1 MRKFLESFFGI
12 YLKENSM
19 KGINHT
25 SSGPGSKT
33 STSWEKVEVAS
44 LEKSEECFKEAI
56 AEPLSQAEKIGEAGV
71 VVGIPFYDEADTI
84 GAVLKTVREGLE
96 EFYPEQKC
104 AIVAVGSPAGRKALK
119 VVNNLPQ
126 SSEISRIAF
135 LLNDE
140 RINGKGWAFR
150 AIMEIARSL
159 GADLAIVEADLSSRE
174 RDGETEGLTP
184 DWINLLLEPIKR
196 GEADLVVSRFNRH
209 YFESPISTHLLY
221 PLLTAIYGCPIHDLI
236 GGQWGISHR
245 LLRTYLKTPWST
257 DIGGYGID
265 SWLAT
270 IAITNEARVCEA
282 NLGIK
287 VHWPTVGKAELVL
300 RKLARVLLERIVA
313 DKEWWRETG
322 EIGKQPSLKPL
333 PSFGVRKAHQPDEV
347 RIVPQQLIARYKRGF
362 NEFHSLYQRIFPQE
376 VYRQLEELAGTE
388 SRRFAFPARL
398 WAQIVYHLLLDFAFR
413 REFAKDDLLNSFIPL
428 YEGCVGSFALGIRA
442 LKNRMKRSL
451 PQEAE
456 HLASLE
462 AQGQIEALVDE
473 FLRQKSDF
481 LAAWE
486 MREEAFKPPVPR
498 VTYREFIPGVPLV
511 VPSELTNLEGEVVAT
526 ANGVYDS
533 IFNRYQREFERF
545 VYEKLKV
552 PRDANSLEIAEGI
565 RNLMHQLEG
574 EIDKT
579 LLPGK
584 LSTVEGTQEVAESI
598 FRHFPHQDSFA
609 LIPEMASRFLWQYPP
624 YNLLTKLGCSNL
636 DTLLSQY
643 EPNDALALA
652 GWSEEQEYVEQI
664 WGLIKKIVRPE
675 HFGTQAVKLLVV
687 RHKEFP
693 SLAEMRES
701 GALSKIAGRVVIS
714 NMHKG
719 MGGEFPKLRYFTHI
733 AKSIIEIERFGK
745 IWRSFAEEKKDFGE
759 KVINSLEGH
768 WGREPLSAH
777 NIFENG
783 HQRVLVKR
791 LRKMARR
798 FNKEAGEDKARLVDL
813 LNNMIDSYHMAFVL
827 PDGTFIPCSAWTWAS
842 YSFNGG
848 KGLPPPLSQHVE
860 RDWASREFL
869 TEYFKAGG
877 GTEKA
882 IEEKIIELMEEGR
895 EWEDLAPILLGE
907 VKGAEGVVP
916 EQIVTPEQQLPAG
929 ALSRFAANPIVEPV
943 KEHPWESKSVFNP
956 GVINIEGRI
965 YLIYRALGEDNISR
979 LGLAVSEDG
988 FKFTQRLEEPIFE
1001 PKRKS
1006 EARGC
1011 EDPRLTLING
1021 RLYMVYTAYDGL
1033 VAQIALASIGV
1044 DDFLNHRWETWRRHG
1059 LVFPGFTDKDG
1070 TLFPERFDGRFAML
1084 HRVDPHIW
1092 LTFSP
1097 HLRCPWPR
1105 KEHKIVAGSATGMT
1119 WDGRKIGAGAQPIK
1133 TKYGWLLITHG
1144 NDHAHVYR
1152 LGVMLLDLG
1161 DPRVLLYRS
1170 PNPILEP
1177 TEKCEIGEPG
1187 THCVPNVVFTCG
1199 AVPREGNKEILDDE
1213 DEVLVYYGA
1222 ADSAVAV
1229 ATAKVADL
1237 IPEEFRIAN
1246 RL

>member
-1 MRKFLESFFGI
+1 MTDYLEDNVANRFEGDNSG
-12 YLKENSM
+12 LK
-19 KGINHT
+19 T
-25 SSGPGSKT
+25 
-33 STSWEKVEVAS
+33 KVGRDAS
-44 LEKSEECFKEAI
+44 ETVSIKEGEELFREALR
-56 AEPLSQAEKIGEAGV
+56 EPLGQAEKIGEAGI

-84 GAVLKTVREGLE
+84 GTVLKTVREGLE

-104 AIVAVGSPAGRKALK
+104 AIVAVGSPAGGKALK
-119 VVNNLPQ
+119 VVNDLPQ
-126 SSEISRIAF
+126 SSEISQIAF

-140 RINGKGWAFR
+140 RINGKGWALR
-150 AIMEIARSL
+150 AIMEVARIL
-159 GADLAIVEADLSSRE
+159 GADLAILEADLRSRE
-174 RDGETEGLTP
+174 RNGETEGLVP
-184 DWINLLLEPIKR
+184 DWINLLLKPIKQ
-196 GEADLVVSRFNRH
+196 GKADLVISRFNRH
-209 YFESPISTHLLY
+209 YFESPISTHVLY
-221 PLLTAIYGCPIHDLI
+221 PLLTAIYGCPIHDLV

-257 DIGGYGID
+257 EIGGYGID

-287 VHWPTVGKAELVL
+287 VHRPTAGKAELVL
-300 RKLARVLLERIVA
+300 RKLARVLFERIVT

-322 EIGKQPSLKPL
+322 KIDELPSLKPL
-333 PSFGVRKAHQPDEV
+333 ATFGVRKAHQPDEMQ
-347 RIVPQQLIARYKRGF
+347 IVPQQMIARYKRGF
-362 NEFHSLYQRIFPQE
+362 NEFRSLYQRILPQE

-388 SRRFAFPARL
+388 IRRFVFPARL
-398 WAQIVYHLLLDFAFR
+398 WAQIVYHLLLDLAFR
-413 REFAKDDLLNSFIPL
+413 REFAKDDLLNSFVPL
-428 YEGCVGSFALGIRA
+428 YEGCVGSFALGIKA

-456 HLASLE
+456 RLASLE
-462 AQGQIEALVDE
+462 AQGQIEALSNE

-481 LAAWE
+481 LATWE
-486 MREEAFKPPVPR
+486 MREEAFKPPVPK

-511 VPSELTNLEGEVVAT
+511 VPSELTTPKGKVVAT
-526 ANGVYDS
+526 ANGIYDS
-533 IFNRYQREFERF
+533 IFDRYKREFEQF

-552 PRDANSLEIAEGI
+552 PRDASSLEIAEGI
-565 RNLMHQLEG
+565 RHFMHQLEV
-574 EIDKT
+574 EIDQT

-584 LSTVEGTQEVAESI
+584 LSTVEGTQEVTEAI
-598 FRHFPHQDSFA
+598 FHHFPHQDSFA
-609 LIPEMASRFLWQYPP
+609 LVPEMAFRFLRQYPP
-624 YNLLTKLGCSNL
+624 YNLLTKLGYSNL
-636 DTLLSQY
+636 DALLSQY

-664 WGLIKKIVRPE
+664 WGLTKKSVRPE
-675 HFGTQAVKLLVV
+675 HFGTRPVKLLVV

-693 SLAEMRES
+693 SLVEMREI
-701 GALSKIAGRVVIS
+701 GALSKITGRVVIS
-714 NMHKG
+714 NLHKG

-733 AKSIIEIERFGK
+733 AKAIIEIERFGK
-745 IWRSFAEEKKDFGE
+745 IWRSFAEERKDFGE

-783 HQRVLVKR
+783 HQRVLVER
-791 LRKMARR
+791 LREMARR
-798 FNKEAGEDKARLVDL
+798 LHQEAGEDKARLVAL
-813 LNNMIDSYHMAFVL
+813 LNNMIDSYHLAFVL

-860 RDWASREFL
+860 RDWSSREFL
-869 TEYFKAGG
+869 TEYFKVGG
-877 GTEKA
+877 GKEEA
-882 IEEKIIELMEEGR
+882 IEEKIIDLMEEGR
-895 EWEDLAPILLGE
+895 EWEDLASMLLGE
-907 VKGAEGVVP
+907 VKEAEGVMP
-916 EQIVTPEQQLPAG
+916 EKIVTSGQPPAG
-929 ALSRFAANPIVEPV
+929 ALSRFAANPIVEPI
-943 KEHPWESKSVFNP
+943 KKHPWESKSVFNP
-956 GVINIEGRI
+956 GVINLKGRI

-988 FKFTQRLEEPIFE
+988 FKFTERLEEPIFE
-1001 PKRKS
+1001 PERKS

-1011 EDPRLTLING
+1011 EDPRLTLIDG

-1044 DDFLNHRWETWRRHG
+1044 DDFLNYRWGAWHRHG

-1070 TLFPERFDGRFAML
+1070 TLFPERFNGRFAML

-1092 LTFSP
+1092 ITFSS
-1097 HLRCPWPR
+1097 HLHCPWPR
-1105 KEHKIVAGSATGMT
+1105 KEHKIVAGSETGMT

-1144 NDHAHVYR
+1144 SDYAHVYR
-1152 LGVMLLDLG
+1152 LGVMLLDLS
-1161 DPRVLLYRS
+1161 DPRILLYRS
-1170 PNPILEP
+1170 PNSILEP

-1199 AVPREGNKEILDDE
+1199 AVPREGNKEILDAE

-1229 ATAKVADL
+1229 ATSKVAGL
-1237 IPEEFRIAN
+1237 IPEELR
-1246 RL
+1246 

>member
-1 MRKFLESFFGI
+1 MTDYLEDNVANRFEGDNSG
-12 YLKENSM
+12 LKT
-19 KGINHT
+19 KAGRD
-25 SSGPGSKT
+25 
-33 STSWEKVEVAS
+33 AS
-44 LEKSEECFKEAI
+44 ETVSIKEGEELFREALR
-56 AEPLSQAEKIGEAGV
+56 EPLGQAEKIGEAGI

-84 GAVLKTVREGLE
+84 GTVLKTVREGLE

-104 AIVAVGSPAGRKALK
+104 AIVAVGSPAGGKALK
-119 VVNNLPQ
+119 VVNDLPQ
-126 SSEISRIAF
+126 SSEISQIAF

-140 RINGKGWAFR
+140 RINGKGWALR
-150 AIMEIARSL
+150 AIMEVARIL
-159 GADLAIVEADLSSRE
+159 GADLAILEADLRSRE
-174 RDGETEGLTP
+174 RNGETEGLVP
-184 DWINLLLEPIKR
+184 DWINLLLEPIKQ
-196 GEADLVVSRFNRH
+196 GKADLVISRFNRH
-209 YFESPISTHLLY
+209 YFESPISTHVLY
-221 PLLTAIYGCPIHDLI
+221 PLLTAIYGCPIHDLV

-257 DIGGYGID
+257 EIGGYGID

-287 VHWPTVGKAELVL
+287 VHRPTAGKAELVL
-300 RKLARVLLERIVA
+300 RKLARVLFERIVT

-322 EIGKQPSLKPL
+322 KIDELPSLKPL
-333 PSFGVRKAHQPDEV
+333 ATFGVRKAHQPDEMQ
-347 RIVPQQLIARYKRGF
+347 IVPQQMIARYKRGF
-362 NEFHSLYQRIFPQE
+362 NEFHSLYQRILPQE

-388 SRRFAFPARL
+388 IRRFVFPARL
-398 WAQIVYHLLLDFAFR
+398 WAQIVYHLLLDLAFR
-413 REFAKDDLLNSFIPL
+413 REFAKDDLLNSFVPL
-428 YEGCVGSFALGIRA
+428 YEGCVGSFALGIKA

-456 HLASLE
+456 RLASLE
-462 AQGQIEALVDE
+462 AQGQIEALSNE

-481 LAAWE
+481 LATWE
-486 MREEAFKPPVPR
+486 MREEAFKPPVPK

-511 VPSELTNLEGEVVAT
+511 VPSELTTPKGKVVAT
-526 ANGVYDS
+526 ANGIYDS
-533 IFNRYQREFERF
+533 IFDRYKREFEQF

-552 PRDANSLEIAEGI
+552 PRDASSLEIAEGI
-565 RNLMHQLEG
+565 RHFMHQLEV
-574 EIDKT
+574 EIDQT

-584 LSTVEGTQEVAESI
+584 LSTVEGTQEVTEAI
-598 FRHFPHQDSFA
+598 FHHFPHQDSFA
-609 LIPEMASRFLWQYPP
+609 LVPEMASRFLQQYPP
-624 YNLLTKLGCSNL
+624 YNLLTKLGYSNL
-636 DTLLSQY
+636 DALLSQY

-664 WGLIKKIVRPE
+664 WGLTKKSVRPE
-675 HFGTQAVKLLVV
+675 HFGTRPVKLLVV

-693 SLAEMRES
+693 SLVEMREI
-701 GALSKIAGRVVIS
+701 GALSKITGRVVIS
-714 NMHKG
+714 NLHKG

-733 AKSIIEIERFGK
+733 AKAIIEIERFGK
-745 IWRSFAEEKKDFGE
+745 IWRSFAEERKDFGE

-783 HQRVLVKR
+783 HQRVLVER
-791 LRKMARR
+791 LREMARR
-798 FNKEAGEDKARLVDL
+798 LHQEAGEDKARLVAL
-813 LNNMIDSYHMAFVL
+813 LNNMIDSYHLTFVL

-860 RDWASREFL
+860 RDWSSREFL

-877 GTEKA
+877 GKEEA
-882 IEEKIIELMEEGR
+882 IEEKIIDLMEEGR
-895 EWEDLAPILLGE
+895 EWEDLASMLLGE
-907 VKGAEGVVP
+907 VKEAEGVMP
-916 EQIVTPEQQLPAG
+916 EKIVTSGQPPAG
-929 ALSRFAANPIVEPV
+929 ALSRFAANPIVEPI
-943 KEHPWESKSVFNP
+943 KKHPWESKSVFNP
-956 GVINIEGRI
+956 GVINLKGRI

-988 FKFTQRLEEPIFE
+988 FKFTERLEEPIFE

-1011 EDPRLTLING
+1011 EDPRLTLIDG

-1044 DDFLNHRWETWRRHG
+1044 DDFLNYRWGAWHRHG

-1070 TLFPERFDGRFAML
+1070 TLFPERFNGRFAML

-1092 LTFSP
+1092 ITFSS
-1097 HLRCPWPR
+1097 HLHCPWPR
-1105 KEHKIVAGSATGMT
+1105 KEHKIVAGSTTGMT

-1144 NDHAHVYR
+1144 TDHTHVYR
-1152 LGVMLLDLG
+1152 LGVMLLDLS
-1161 DPRVLLYRS
+1161 DPRILLYRS
-1170 PNPILEP
+1170 PNSILEP
-1177 TEKCEIGEPG
+1177 TEKCEIGEAG

-1199 AVPREGNKEILDDE
+1199 AVPREGNKEILDAE

-1229 ATAKVADL
+1229 ATSKVADL
-1237 IPEEFRIAN
+1237 IPEGLR
-1246 RL
+1246 

>member
-1 MRKFLESFFGI
+1 MTDYLEDNVANRFEGDNSG
-12 YLKENSM
+12 LKT
-19 KGINHT
+19 KAGRD
-25 SSGPGSKT
+25 
-33 STSWEKVEVAS
+33 AS
-44 LEKSEECFKEAI
+44 ETVSIKEGEELFREALR
-56 AEPLSQAEKIGEAGV
+56 EPLGQAEKIGEVGI

-84 GAVLKTVREGLE
+84 GTVLKTVREGLE

-104 AIVAVGSPAGRKALK
+104 AIVAVGSPAGGKALK
-119 VVNNLPQ
+119 VVNDLPQ
-126 SSEISRIAF
+126 SSEISQIAF

-140 RINGKGWAFR
+140 RINGKGWALR
-150 AIMEIARSL
+150 AIMEVARIL
-159 GADLAIVEADLSSRE
+159 GADLAILEADLRSRE
-174 RDGETEGLTP
+174 RNGETEGLVP
-184 DWINLLLEPIKR
+184 DWINLLLEPIKQ
-196 GEADLVVSRFNRH
+196 GKADLVISRFNRH
-209 YFESPISTHLLY
+209 YFESPISTHVLY
-221 PLLTAIYGCPIHDLI
+221 PLLTAIYGCPIHDLV

-257 DIGGYGID
+257 EIGGYGID

-287 VHWPTVGKAELVL
+287 VHCPTAGKAELVL
-300 RKLARVLLERIVA
+300 RKLARVLFERIVT

-322 EIGKQPSLKPL
+322 KIDELPSLKPL
-333 PSFGVRKAHQPDEV
+333 ATFGVRKAHQPDEMQ
-347 RIVPQQLIARYKRGF
+347 IVPQQMIARYKRGF
-362 NEFHSLYQRIFPQE
+362 NEFHSLYQRILPQE

-388 SRRFAFPARL
+388 IRRFVFPARL
-398 WAQIVYHLLLDFAFR
+398 WAQIVYHLLLDLAFR
-413 REFAKDDLLNSFIPL
+413 REFAKDDLLNSFVPL
-428 YEGCVGSFALGIRA
+428 YEGCVGSFALGIKA

-456 HLASLE
+456 RLASLE
-462 AQGQIEALVDE
+462 AQGQIEALSNE

-481 LAAWE
+481 LATWE
-486 MREEAFKPPVPR
+486 MREEAFKPPVPK

-511 VPSELTNLEGEVVAT
+511 VPSELTTPKGKVVAT
-526 ANGVYDS
+526 ANGIYDS
-533 IFNRYQREFERF
+533 IFDRYKREFEQF

-552 PRDANSLEIAEGI
+552 PRDASSLEIAEGI
-565 RNLMHQLEG
+565 RHFMHQLEV
-574 EIDKT
+574 EIDQT

-584 LSTVEGTQEVAESI
+584 LSTVEGTQEVTEAI
-598 FRHFPHQDSFA
+598 FHHFPHQDSFA
-609 LIPEMASRFLWQYPP
+609 LVPEMASRFLQQYPP
-624 YNLLTKLGCSNL
+624 YNLLTKLGYSNL
-636 DTLLSQY
+636 DALLSQY

-664 WGLIKKIVRPE
+664 WGLTKKSVRPE
-675 HFGTQAVKLLVV
+675 HFGTRPVKLLVV

-693 SLAEMRES
+693 SLVEMREI
-701 GALSKIAGRVVIS
+701 GALSKITGRVVIS
-714 NMHKG
+714 NLHKG

-733 AKSIIEIERFGK
+733 AKAIIEIERFGK
-745 IWRSFAEEKKDFGE
+745 IWRSFAEERKDFGE

-783 HQRVLVKR
+783 HQRVLVER
-791 LRKMARR
+791 LREMARR
-798 FNKEAGEDKARLVDL
+798 LHQEAGEDKARLVAL
-813 LNNMIDSYHMAFVL
+813 LNNMIDSYHLAFVL

-860 RDWASREFL
+860 RDWSSREFL

-877 GTEKA
+877 GKEEA
-882 IEEKIIELMEEGR
+882 IEEKIIDLMEEGR
-895 EWEDLAPILLGE
+895 EWEDLAPMLLGE
-907 VKGAEGVVP
+907 VKEAEGVMP
-916 EQIVTPEQQLPAG
+916 EKIVTPEQQPPVG
-929 ALSRFAANPIVEPV
+929 ALSRFAANPIVEPI
-943 KEHPWESKSVFNP
+943 KKHPWESKSVFNP
-956 GVINIEGRI
+956 GVINLKGRI

-988 FKFTQRLEEPIFE
+988 FKFTERLENPIFE
-1001 PKRKS
+1001 PERKS

-1011 EDPRLTLING
+1011 EDPRLTLIDG

-1044 DDFLNHRWETWRRHG
+1044 DDFLNYRWGAWHRHG
-1059 LVFPGFTDKDG
+1059 LVFPGFTDKNG
-1070 TLFPERFDGRFAML
+1070 TLFPERFNGRFAML

-1092 LTFSP
+1092 ITFSS

-1105 KEHKIVAGSATGMT
+1105 KEHKIVAGSETGMT

-1144 NDHAHVYR
+1144 SDYAHVYR
-1152 LGVMLLDLG
+1152 LGVMLLDLS
-1161 DPRVLLYRS
+1161 DPRILLYRS
-1170 PNPILEP
+1170 PNSILEP

-1199 AVPREGNKEILDDE
+1199 AVPREGNKEILDAE

-1229 ATAKVADL
+1229 ATSKVADL
-1237 IPEEFRIAN
+1237 IPEELR
-1246 RL
+1246 

>member
-1 MRKFLESFFGI
+1 M
-12 YLKENSM
+12 
-19 KGINHT
+19 
-25 SSGPGSKT
+25 
-33 STSWEKVEVAS
+33 
-44 LEKSEECFKEAI
+44 
-56 AEPLSQAEKIGEAGV
+56 

-96 EFYPEQKC
+96 EFYPDQKC
-104 AIVAVGSPAGRKALK
+104 TIVAVGSPAGGKALK
-119 VVNNLPQ
+119 VVNDLPQ
-126 SSEISRIAF
+126 NSEISQIAF

-140 RINGKGWAFR
+140 RINGKGWALR
-150 AIMEIARSL
+150 AIMEVARIL
-159 GADLAIVEADLSSRE
+159 GADLAIVEADLRSRE
-174 RDGETEGLTP
+174 RNGETEGLAP

-196 GEADLVVSRFNRH
+196 EKADLVISRFNRH
-209 YFESPISTHLLY
+209 YFESPISTHVLY
-221 PLLTAIYGCPIHDLI
+221 PLLTAVYGCPIHDLV

-287 VHWPTVGKAELVL
+287 VHWPTAGKAELVL
-300 RKLARVLLERIVA
+300 RKLVRVLFEQIMA
-313 DKEWWRETG
+313 DKKWWRE
-322 EIGKQPSLKPL
+322 IGKIDELPSLKPL
-333 PSFGVRKAHQPDEV
+333 ATFGVRKAQQPDEV
-347 RIVPQQLIARYKRGF
+347 QIIPQQLIARYKRGF
-362 NEFHSLYQRIFPQE
+362 NEFHSLYQRILPQE
-376 VYRQLEELAGTE
+376 VYHQLKELAGTE
-388 SRRFAFPARL
+388 TKRFTLPAQL

-428 YEGCVGSFALGIRA
+428 YEGCLGSFALGIQA

-456 HLASLE
+456 RLASLE
-462 AQGQIEALVDE
+462 AQGQIESLANE

-486 MREEAFKPPVPR
+486 TRGEAFKPPVPK

-511 VPSELTNLEGEVVAT
+511 VPSELTTPEGNVVAT
-526 ANGVYDS
+526 ANGTYDS
-533 IFNRYQREFERF
+533 IFDRYKRGFEQF

-565 RNLMHQLEG
+565 RHFMHQLEG
-574 EIDKT
+574 EIDQT

-584 LSTVEGTQEVAESI
+584 LSAVEGTQEVAEAI

-624 YNLLTKLGCSNL
+624 YNLLTKLGYSNL
-636 DTLLSQY
+636 DALLSQY

-675 HFGTQAVKLLVV
+675 HFGTRAVKPLVI

-693 SLAEMRES
+693 SLVEMKEI
-701 GALSKIAGRVVIS
+701 GALSKITGRVVIS
-714 NMHKG
+714 NLHKG

-733 AKSIIEIERFGK
+733 AKAIIEIERFGK
-745 IWRSFAEEKKDFGE
+745 IWRSFAEERKDFGE

-783 HQRVLVKR
+783 HQRVLVER
-791 LRKMARR
+791 LREMARR
-798 FNKEAGEDKARLVDL
+798 FHQEAGEDKARLIVL
-813 LNNMIDSYHMAFVL
+813 LNNMIDSYHLAFVL

-860 RDWASREFL
+860 RDWSSREFL

-877 GTEKA
+877 GKEEA
-882 IEEKIIELMEEGR
+882 IEEKIIDLMEEGR
-895 EWEDLAPILLGE
+895 EWEDLAPMLLGE
-907 VKGAEGVVP
+907 VKEAEGVMP
-916 EQIVTPEQQLPAG
+916 EKIATPGQPPAG
-929 ALSRFAANPIVEPV
+929 ALSRFAANPILETI
-943 KEHPWESKSVFNP
+943 KEHPWEAKGVFNP
-956 GVINIEGRI
+956 GVINLEGRV
-965 YLIYRALGEDNISR
+965 YLIYRALGEDNVSR
-979 LGLAVSEDG
+979 LGLAVSKDG
-988 FKFTQRLEEPIFE
+988 FKFTERLEEPIFE
-1001 PKRKS
+1001 PGRKS
-1006 EARGC
+1006 ETRGC
-1011 EDPRLTLING
+1011 EDPRLTLIG
-1021 RLYMVYTAYDGL
+1021 ARLYMVYTAYDGL

-1044 DDFLNHRWETWRRHG
+1044 NDFLNHRWGAWHRHG

-1070 TLFPERFDGRFAML
+1070 TLFPERFNGRFAML

-1092 LTFSP
+1092 ITFSS

-1105 KEHKIVAGSATGMT
+1105 KEHKIVVGSTTGMT
-1119 WDGRKIGAGAQPIK
+1119 WDGRKIGAGTQPIK

-1144 NDHAHVYR
+1144 ADHFHIYR
-1152 LGVMLLDLG
+1152 LGVMLLDLS
-1161 DPRVLLYRS
+1161 DPRILLYRS
-1170 PNPILEP
+1170 PNFILEP

-1187 THCVPNVVFTCG
+1187 MHCVPNVVFTCG
-1199 AVPREGNKEILDDE
+1199 AVPREGNKEILDAE

-1237 IPEEFRIAN
+1237 IPEEFR
-1246 RL
+1246 

>member
-1 MRKFLESFFGI
+1 
-12 YLKENSM
+12 
-19 KGINHT
+19 
-25 SSGPGSKT
+25 
-33 STSWEKVEVAS
+33 
-44 LEKSEECFKEAI
+44 
-56 AEPLSQAEKIGEAGV
+56 
-71 VVGIPFYDEADTI
+71 
-84 GAVLKTVREGLE
+84 
-96 EFYPEQKC
+96 
-104 AIVAVGSPAGRKALK
+104 
-119 VVNNLPQ
+119 
-126 SSEISRIAF
+126 
-135 LLNDE
+135 
-140 RINGKGWAFR
+140 
-150 AIMEIARSL
+150 
-159 GADLAIVEADLSSRE
+159 VEADLRSRE
-174 RDGETEGLTP
+174 RNGETEGLAP

-196 GEADLVVSRFNRH
+196 EKADLVISRFNRH
-209 YFESPISTHLLY
+209 YFESPTSTHVLY
-221 PLLTAIYGCPIHDLI
+221 PLLTAIYGCPIHDPV
-236 GGQWGISHR
+236 GGQWGISHH

-287 VHWPTVGKAELVL
+287 VHRPTAGKAELVL
-300 RKLARVLLERIVA
+300 RKLARVLFERIVT

-322 EIGKQPSLKPL
+322 KIDEPPLLKPL
-333 PSFGVRKAHQPDEV
+333 ATFGVRKAHQPDEMQ
-347 RIVPQQLIARYKRGF
+347 IVPQQMIARYKRGF
-362 NEFHSLYQRIFPQE
+362 NEFHSLYQRILPQE

-388 SRRFAFPARL
+388 IRQFVFPARL

-413 REFAKDDLLNSFIPL
+413 REFAKDDLLNSFVPL
-428 YEGCVGSFALGIRA
+428 YEGCVGSFALGIKA

-456 HLASLE
+456 RLASLE
-462 AQGQIEALVDE
+462 AQGQIEALSSE

-481 LAAWE
+481 LATWE
-486 MREEAFKPPVPR
+486 MREEAFKPPVPK
-498 VTYREFIPGVPLV
+498 VTYREFIPGVPLI
-511 VPSELTNLEGEVVAT
+511 VPSELTTPEGKVVAT
-526 ANGVYDS
+526 ANGIYDS
-533 IFNRYQREFERF
+533 IFDRYKGEFEQF

-552 PRDANSLEIAEGI
+552 PRDASSPEIAEGI
-565 RNLMHQLEG
+565 RHFMHQLEV
-574 EIDKT
+574 EIDQT
-579 LLPGK
+579 LLPGR
-584 LSTVEGTQEVAESI
+584 LSTVEGAQEVVEAI
-598 FRHFPHQDSFA
+598 FRHFPRQDSFA
-609 LIPEMASRFLWQYPP
+609 LIPEMASRFLQQYPP
-624 YNLLTKLGCSNL
+624 YNLLTKLGYSNL
-636 DTLLSQY
+636 DALLSQY

-652 GWSEEQEYVEQI
+652 GWAEEQEYVEQI
-664 WGLIKKIVRPE
+664 WGLTKKIVRPE
-675 HFGTQAVKLLVV
+675 HFETRPVKSLVV

-693 SLAEMRES
+693 SLVEMREI
-701 GALSKIAGRVVIS
+701 GALGKITGRVVIS
-714 NMHKG
+714 NLHKG

-733 AKSIIEIERFGK
+733 AKAVTEIERFGE
-745 IWRSFAEEKKDFGE
+745 IWRRFAGEKKDFGE

-768 WGREPLSAH
+768 WGRDPLSAH

-783 HQRVLVKR
+783 HQRVLVGR
-791 LRKMARR
+791 LREMVRR
-798 FNKEAGEDKARLVDL
+798 FHQEVGEDKARLIAL
-813 LNNMIDSYHMAFVL
+813 LNNMIDSYHLAFVL

-860 RDWASREFL
+860 RDWSSREFL

-877 GTEKA
+877 GKEEA
-882 IEEKIIELMEEGR
+882 IEEKIIGLMEEGR
-895 EWEDLAPILLGE
+895 EWEDLAPMLLGE
-907 VKGAEGVVP
+907 VKEAEGVVP
-916 EQIVTPEQQLPAG
+916 EKIVTPEQPPAG
-929 ALSRFAANPIVEPV
+929 ALSRFAANPIVEPI

-956 GVINIEGRI
+956 GVINLEGKV
-965 YLIYRALGEDNISR
+965 YLIYRAWGEDNISR

-988 FKFTQRLEEPIFE
+988 FKFTERREEPIFE
-1001 PKRKS
+1001 PKRRS
-1006 EARGC
+1006 ETKGC
-1011 EDPRLTLING
+1011 EDPRLTLIDG

-1044 DDFLNHRWETWRRHG
+1044 DDFLNYRWEAWRRHG

-1092 LTFSP
+1092 ITFSS

-1105 KEHKIVAGSATGMT
+1105 KEHKIVAGPATGMT

-1144 NDHAHVYR
+1144 ADHTHVYR
-1152 LGVMLLDLG
+1152 LGVMLLDLS
-1161 DPRVLLYRS
+1161 DPRIPLYRS
-1170 PNPILEP
+1170 PNSILEP

-1199 AVPREGNKEILDDE
+1199 AVPREGNKEILDAE

-1222 ADSAVAV
+1222 ADSVVAV

-1246 RL
+1246 WL

>member
-1 MRKFLESFFGI
+1 
-12 YLKENSM
+12 LKENSV
-19 KGINHT
+19 KGANHIA
-25 SSGPGSKT
+25 SSGSSSKA
-33 STSWEKVEVAS
+33 STRRDKVEAAS
-44 LEKSEECFKEAI
+44 LEKSEECFRAAI
-56 AEPLSQAEKIGEAGV
+56 AEPLSQAEKIGEASI
-71 VVGIPFYDEADTI
+71 VVGIPFYDEDDTI

-96 EFYPEQKC
+96 EFYPDQKC
-104 AIVAVGSPAGRKALK
+104 VIVAAGSPAGGEALK
-119 VVNNLPQ
+119 VANSLPQ
-126 SSEISRIAF
+126 SSEISQIAF

-140 RINGKGWAFR
+140 RINGKGWALR
-150 AIMEIARSL
+150 AIMEVARSL
-159 GADLAIVEADLSSRE
+159 GADLAIVEADLRSRE
-174 RDGETEGLTP
+174 RDGEREGLAP
-184 DWINLLLEPIKR
+184 DWINLLLEPIRREKM
-196 GEADLVVSRFNRH
+196 DLVISRFNRH
-209 YFESPISTHLLY
+209 YFESPISTHVLS

-245 LLRTYLKTPWST
+245 LVRTYLQNHHYPWST
-257 DIGGYGID
+257 DIAGYGID

-270 IAITNEARVCEA
+270 TAITNEAKVCEA

-287 VHWPTVGKAELVL
+287 VHWPTAGKAELVL
-300 RKLARVLLERIVA
+300 RKLARVLFERIVA
-313 DKEWWRETG
+313 DKEWWQETG
-322 EIGKQPSLKPL
+322 VIGEPPALKPL
-333 PSFGVRKAHQPDEV
+333 ASFGIRKEHQPDEV
-347 RIVPQQLIARYKRGF
+347 QIIPRQLITKYKRGF
-362 NEFHSLYQRIFPQE
+362 NEFHSLYQRILPQE
-376 VYRQLEELAGTE
+376 VYRQLKGLAGTE
-388 SRRFAFPARL
+388 TKRFAFPAQL
-398 WAQIVYHLLLDFAFR
+398 WAQIVYYLLLDFAFR

-428 YEGCVGSFALGIRA
+428 YEGCVGSFALEIKA

-456 HLASLE
+456 RLASLE
-462 AQGQIEALVDE
+462 AQGQIEELVDE

-481 LAAWE
+481 LATWE
-486 MREEAFKPPVPR
+486 MREEAFKPPVPK

-511 VPSELTNLEGEVVAT
+511 VPSELTTPQGKVVAT

-533 IFNRYQREFERF
+533 IFNRYKREFEKF

-552 PRDANSLEIAEGI
+552 PRDANSWEIAEGI
-565 RNLMHQLEG
+565 RNFMHQLEG
-574 EIDKT
+574 EIDQT
-579 LLPGK
+579 LLPGE
-584 LSTVEGTQEVAESI
+584 LSTLEGTQEVAESV
-598 FRHFPHQDSFA
+598 FRHFPHKDSFA
-609 LIPEMASRFLWQYPP
+609 LIPEMASRFLWHYPP
-624 YNLLTKLGCSNL
+624 YNLLTKLGYSNL
-636 DTLLSQY
+636 DALLSQY

-652 GWSEEQEYVEQI
+652 SWAEEQEYVEQI
-664 WGLIKKIVRPE
+664 WKLTKKIVRPE
-675 HFGTQAVKLLVV
+675 HFETCPVKPMVV
-687 RHKEFP
+687 RHREFP
-693 SLAEMRES
+693 SLVEMKEI
-701 GALSKIAGRVVIS
+701 GALSKITGRVVIS

-719 MGGEFPKLRYFTHI
+719 MGGEFPKLRYFTHM
-733 AKSIIEIERFGK
+733 AKAIIEIERFGK

-783 HQRVLVKR
+783 HQRVLVER
-791 LRKMARR
+791 LREMAR
-798 FNKEAGEDKARLVDL
+798 NLHQEGGEDKARLINL
-813 LNNMIDSYHMAFVL
+813 LNNMIDSYHLAFVL

-848 KGLPPPLSQHVE
+848 KGLPPPLSEHVE
-860 RDWASREFL
+860 RDWSSREFL

-877 GTEKA
+877 GKEEA
-882 IEEKIIELMEEGR
+882 IEEKIVELMEEGR
-895 EWEDLAPILLGE
+895 EWEDLSPILLGE
-907 VKGAEGVVP
+907 IKEAEKIVP
-916 EQIVTPEQQLPAG
+916 EQIVTPEQPPAG
-929 ALSRFAANPIVEPV
+929 AMSRFADNPILEPI
-943 KEHPWESKSVFNP
+943 KEHPWEAKSVFNP
-956 GVINIEGRI
+956 GVINLEGRV

-988 FKFTQRLEEPIFE
+988 FKFNQRLEEPIFE
-1001 PKRKS
+1001 PRRKS
-1006 EARGC
+1006 EAKGC
-1011 EDPRLTLING
+1011 EDPRLTLIDG

-1044 DDFLNHRWETWRRHG
+1044 DDFLKHRWGAWHRHG

-1092 LTFSP
+1092 ITFSS

-1105 KEHKIVAGSATGMT
+1105 KEHKIVAGPTTGMT

-1144 NDHAHVYR
+1144 SDHSHVYR
-1152 LGVMLLDLG
+1152 LGAMLLDLS
-1161 DPRVLLYRS
+1161 DPRILLYRS

-1187 THCVPNVVFTCG
+1187 TQCVPNVVFTCG
-1199 AVPREGNKEILDDE
+1199 AVPREGNKGILDAE

-1222 ADSAVAV
+1222 ADSSVAV

-1246 RL
+1246 QP

>member
-1 MRKFLESFFGI
+1 
-12 YLKENSM
+12 M

-25 SSGPGSKT
+25 SYDPSSKT
-33 STSWEKVEVAS
+33 SAPWEKVEVTS
-44 LEKSEECFKEAI
+44 LEKSEERFRAAI

-71 VVGIPFYDEADTI
+71 VVGIPFYNEADTI

-96 EFYPEQKC
+96 KFYPDQKC
-104 AIVAVGSPAGRKALK
+104 AIVAVGSPAGRKALR
-119 VVNNLPQ
+119 VVNKLPQ
-126 SSEISRIAF
+126 SSEISQIAF

-140 RINGKGWAFR
+140 RINGKGWALR
-150 AIMEIARSL
+150 AIMEVARSL
-159 GADLAIVEADLSSRE
+159 GADLAIVEADLRSRE
-174 RDGETEGLTP
+174 RNGETEGLAP

-209 YFESPISTHLLY
+209 YFESPISTHVLY
-221 PLLTAIYGCPIHDLI
+221 PLLTAIYGCPIHDMI

-287 VHWPTVGKAELVL
+287 VHWPTAGKAELVL
-300 RKLARVLLERIVA
+300 RKLARVLLEQIVA
-313 DKEWWRETG
+313 DKEWWRETE
-322 EIGKQPSLKPL
+322 EIGKQPSLRPL

-347 RIVPQQLIARYKRGF
+347 QIAPQQLIARYKRGF
-362 NEFHSLYQRIFPQE
+362 NEFHSLYQRILPQE
-376 VYRQLEELAGTE
+376 VYRQLEELAVTE
-388 SRRFAFPARL
+388 SRQFAFPAWL

-451 PQEAE
+451 PQQAE

-462 AQGQIEALVDE
+462 AQGQIEALVNE

-486 MREEAFKPPVPR
+486 MR
-498 VTYREFIPGVPLV
+498 VPLV
-511 VPSELTNLEGEVVAT
+511 VPSELTNPDGKVVAT
-526 ANGVYDS
+526 ANGIYES
-533 IFNRYQREFERF
+533 IFHRYKREFERF

-552 PRDANSLEIAEGI
+552 PREANSLEIAEGI

-574 EIDKT
+574 EIDRT

-584 LSTVEGTQEVAESI
+584 LSTVEGTQEVADAI
-598 FRHFPHQDSFA
+598 FHHFPHQDSFT

-624 YNLLTKLGCSNL
+624 YNLLTRLGCSDL
-636 DTLLSQY
+636 DGLLDQY

-675 HFGTQAVKLLVV
+675 HFGTRAVKPLVA

-693 SLAEMRES
+693 SLVEMRES

-733 AKSIIEIERFGK
+733 AKSIIEIERFGE

-798 FNKEAGEDKARLVDL
+798 LHQEDGEEKARLVDL
-813 LNNMIDSYHMAFVL
+813 LNNVIDSYHLAFVL

-848 KGLPPPLSQHVE
+848 KGLPSPLSQHVE
-860 RDWASREFL
+860 RDWTSREFL

-882 IEEKIIELMEEGR
+882 IEEKVIELMEEGR

-907 VKGAEGVVP
+907 VKGAKGVVP
-916 EQIVTPEQQLPAG
+916 EQIVAPEQQPPAG

-956 GVINIEGRI
+956 GVINIEDLSNLSGFGR
-965 YLIYRALGEDNISR
+965 G
-979 LGLAVSEDG
+979 
-988 FKFTQRLEEPIFE
+988 
-1001 PKRKS
+1001 
-1006 EARGC
+1006 
-1011 EDPRLTLING
+1011 
-1021 RLYMVYTAYDGL
+1021 
-1033 VAQIALASIGV
+1033 
-1044 DDFLNHRWETWRRHG
+1044 
-1059 LVFPGFTDKDG
+1059 
-1070 TLFPERFDGRFAML
+1070 
-1084 HRVDPHIW
+1084 
-1092 LTFSP
+1092 
-1097 HLRCPWPR
+1097 
-1105 KEHKIVAGSATGMT
+1105 
-1119 WDGRKIGAGAQPIK
+1119 
-1133 TKYGWLLITHG
+1133 
-1144 NDHAHVYR
+1144 
-1152 LGVMLLDLG
+1152 
-1161 DPRVLLYRS
+1161 
-1170 PNPILEP
+1170 
-1177 TEKCEIGEPG
+1177 
-1187 THCVPNVVFTCG
+1187 
-1199 AVPREGNKEILDDE
+1199 
-1213 DEVLVYYGA
+1213 
-1222 ADSAVAV
+1222 
-1229 ATAKVADL
+1229 
-1237 IPEEFRIAN
+1237 
-1246 RL
+1246 

>member
-1 MRKFLESFFGI
+1 
-12 YLKENSM
+12 M
-19 KGINHT
+19 KGVNHIT
-25 SSGPGSKT
+25 SSDLSSQT
-33 STSWEKVEVAS
+33 STPWEKVEVAS
-44 LEKSEECFKEAI
+44 LEKSEECFREAI
-56 AEPLSQAEKIGEAGV
+56 EEPLSQAGEIGEAGI

-96 EFYPEQKC
+96 EFYPDQKC
-104 AIVAVGSPAGRKALK
+104 VIVAVGSPAGGKALK
-119 VVNNLPQ
+119 VVNDLPQ
-126 SSEISRIAF
+126 SSEISQIAF

-140 RINGKGWAFR
+140 RINGKGWALR
-150 AIMEIARSL
+150 AIMEIARTL
-159 GADLAIVEADLSSRE
+159 GADLAIVEADLRSRE
-174 RDGETEGLTP
+174 RDGETEGLAS

-196 GEADLVVSRFNRH
+196 EKADLVISRFNRH
-209 YFESPISTHLLY
+209 YFESPISTHVLY
-221 PLLTAIYGCPIHDLI
+221 PLLTAIYNCPIHDLV

-257 DIGGYGID
+257 EIGGYGVD

-270 IAITNEARVCEA
+270 MAITNEARICEA

-287 VHWPTVGKAELVL
+287 IHWPSAGKAELVL
-300 RKLARVLLERIVA
+300 RKLARVLFEQIVT
-313 DKEWWRETG
+313 DKKWWRETE
-322 EIGKQPSLKPL
+322 EIGEPPLLKPL
-333 PSFGVRKAHQPDEV
+333 ATFGTRKPHQPDAV
-347 RIVPQQLIARYKRGF
+347 PIIPQQLVTRYKRGF
-362 NEFHSLYQRIFPQE
+362 NEFHSLYQRILPQE

-388 SRRFAFPARL
+388 TRRFGFPASL
-398 WAQIVYHLLLDFAFR
+398 WTKIVYHLLLDFAFR
-413 REFAKDDLLNSFIPL
+413 GEFAKDDLLNSFIPL
-428 YEGCVGSFALGIRA
+428 YEGFVGSFALGIRA
-442 LKNRMKRSL
+442 LKNRVKRSL

-462 AQGQIEALVDE
+462 AQRQIEALVDE

-486 MREEAFKPPVPR
+486 MREEAFKPPVPK

-511 VPSELTNLEGEVVAT
+511 VPSELTNPNGEVVAT
-526 ANGVYDS
+526 ANGTYDS
-533 IFNRYQREFERF
+533 IFHRFKREFEQF
-545 VYEKLKV
+545 VYEKLRV
-552 PRDANSLEIAEGI
+552 PRDANSWEIAEGI
-565 RNLMHQLEG
+565 RNFMHRLEG

-584 LSTVEGTQEVAESI
+584 LSTVEGTQEVAKSI
-598 FRHFPHQDSFA
+598 FRHFPRQDSFA

-624 YNLLTKLGCSNL
+624 YNLLTKLGYSNL
-636 DTLLSQY
+636 DALLSQY

-664 WGLIKKIVRPE
+664 WGLTKKSVRPE
-675 HFGTQAVKLLVV
+675 HFGTRAVKLLVV

-693 SLAEMRES
+693 SLVEMREI
-701 GALSKIAGRVVIS
+701 GALSKITGRVVIS
-714 NMHKG
+714 NLHKG

-733 AKSIIEIERFGK
+733 AKAIIEIERFGK
-745 IWRSFAEEKKDFGE
+745 IWRRFAEERKDFGE

-777 NIFENG
+777 NVFENG
-783 HQRVLVKR
+783 HQRVLVER
-791 LRKMARR
+791 LREMVQRITQ
-798 FNKEAGEDKARLVDL
+798 EAGGDASRLSL
-813 LNNMIDSYHMAFVL
+813 AEYLQIMADSYHLAFVL

-860 RDWASREFL
+860 RDWSSREFL

-877 GTEKA
+877 GKEEA
-882 IEEKIIELMEEGR
+882 IEEKIIDLMEEGR

-907 VKGAEGVVP
+907 VKEAEGVVP
-916 EQIVTPEQQLPAG
+916 EQIVTPEQPPAG
-929 ALSRFAANPIVEPV
+929 ALSRFAANPIIEPI

-956 GVINIEGRI
+956 GVINLEGRV
-965 YLIYRALGEDNISR
+965 YLIYRAWGEDNISR
-979 LGLAVSEDG
+979 FGLAVSEDG
-988 FKFTQRLEEPIFE
+988 FKFTERLGEPIFE

-1011 EDPRLTLING
+1011 EDPRLTLIG
-1021 RLYMVYTAYDGL
+1021 ERLYMVYTAYDGL

-1044 DDFLNHRWETWRRHG
+1044 NDFLNHHWGAWRRHG

-1070 TLFPERFDGRFAML
+1070 TLFPERFNGRFAML

-1092 LTFSP
+1092 ITFSS

-1105 KEHKIVAGSATGMT
+1105 KEHKIVAGSSTGMT

-1144 NDHAHVYR
+1144 SDHTHVYR
-1152 LGVMLLDLG
+1152 LGVMLLDLS
-1161 DPRVLLYRS
+1161 DPRILLYRS
-1170 PNPILEP
+1170 PNSILEP

-1199 AVPREGNKEILDDE
+1199 AVPREGNKEILDAE

-1222 ADSAVAV
+1222 ADSVVAV
-1229 ATAKVADL
+1229 AAAKVADL

-1246 RL
+1246 WL

>member
-1 MRKFLESFFGI
+1 V
-12 YLKENSM
+12 
-19 KGINHT
+19 KGINYT
-25 SSGPGSKT
+25 SSASNYKT
-33 STSWEKVEVAS
+33 STPWEKVEVAP
-44 LEKSEECFKEAI
+44 LQKSEECFIAAI
-56 AEPLSQAEKIGEAGV
+56 EEPLSQAEKIGEAGI

-84 GAVLKTVREGLE
+84 GTVLKTVREGLE

-104 AIVAVGSPAGRKALK
+104 AIVAVGSPAGGKALK
-119 VVNNLPQ
+119 VVNDLPQ
-126 SSEISRIAF
+126 SSEISQIAF

-140 RINGKGWAFR
+140 RINGKGWALR
-150 AIMEIARSL
+150 AIMEVARIL
-159 GADLAIVEADLSSRE
+159 GADLAIVEADLRSRE
-174 RDGETEGLTP
+174 RNGETEGLAP

-196 GEADLVVSRFNRH
+196 EKADLVISRFNRH
-209 YFESPISTHLLY
+209 YFESPISTHVLY
-221 PLLTAIYGCPIHDLI
+221 PLLTAIYGCPIHDLV

-287 VHWPTVGKAELVL
+287 VHWPTAGKAELVL
-300 RKLARVLLERIVA
+300 RKLARVLFQRIVT

-322 EIGKQPSLKPL
+322 KIDELPSLKPL
-333 PSFGVRKAHQPDEV
+333 ATFGVRKAHQPDEMQ
-347 RIVPQQLIARYKRGF
+347 IVPQQMIARYKRGF
-362 NEFHSLYQRIFPQE
+362 NEFHSLYQRILPQE

-388 SRRFAFPARL
+388 TKRFTFPARL
-398 WAQIVYHLLLDFAFR
+398 WAQIVYHLLLDLAFR

-428 YEGCVGSFALGIRA
+428 YEGCVGSFALGIKA
-442 LKNRMKRSL
+442 LKNRMERSL

-456 HLASLE
+456 RLASFE
-462 AQGQIEALVDE
+462 AQGQIEALSSE

-481 LAAWE
+481 LATWE
-486 MREEAFKPPVPR
+486 MREEAFKPPVPK

-511 VPSELTNLEGEVVAT
+511 VPSELTTPKGKVVAT
-526 ANGVYDS
+526 ANGIYDS
-533 IFNRYQREFERF
+533 IFDRYEREFEQF

-552 PRDANSLEIAEGI
+552 PRDASSLEIAEGI
-565 RNLMHQLEG
+565 RHFMHQLEV
-574 EIDKT
+574 EIDQT

-584 LSTVEGTQEVAESI
+584 LSTVEGTQEITEAI
-598 FRHFPHQDSFA
+598 FHHFPHQDSFA
-609 LIPEMASRFLWQYPP
+609 LVPEMASRFLQQYPP
-624 YNLLTKLGCSNL
+624 YNLLTKLGYSNL
-636 DTLLSQY
+636 DALLSQY

-664 WGLIKKIVRPE
+664 WGLTKKSVRPE
-675 HFGTQAVKLLVV
+675 HFGARPVKLLVV

-693 SLAEMRES
+693 SLVEMREI
-701 GALSKIAGRVVIS
+701 GALSKITGRVVIS
-714 NMHKG
+714 NLHKG

-733 AKSIIEIERFGK
+733 AKAIIEIERFGK
-745 IWRSFAEEKKDFGE
+745 IWRRFAGERKDFGE

-777 NIFENG
+777 NVFENG
-783 HQRVLVKR
+783 HQRVLVER
-791 LRKMARR
+791 LREMARR
-798 FNKEAGEDKARLVDL
+798 FHQEAGEDKARLIVL
-813 LNNMIDSYHMAFVL
+813 LNNMIDSYHLAFVL

-860 RDWASREFL
+860 RDWSSREFL
-869 TEYFKAGG
+869 TKYFTAGG
-877 GTEKA
+877 GKEEA
-882 IEEKIIELMEEGR
+882 IEEKIIDLMEEGR

-907 VKGAEGVVP
+907 VKEAEGVVP
-916 EQIVTPEQQLPAG
+916 EQIVTPEQPPAG
-929 ALSRFAANPIVEPV
+929 ALSRFAANPIVESI

-956 GVINIEGRI
+956 GVINLEGRV
-965 YLIYRALGEDNISR
+965 YLIYRAWGEDNISR
-979 LGLAVSEDG
+979 LGLAVSENG
-988 FKFTQRLEEPIFE
+988 FKFTERLEEPIFE
-1001 PKRKS
+1001 PKRTS

-1011 EDPRLTLING
+1011 EDPRLTLIDG

-1044 DDFLNHRWETWRRHG
+1044 NDFLNHRWGAWHRHG

-1092 LTFSP
+1092 ITFSS

-1105 KEHKIVAGSATGMT
+1105 KEHKIVAGPATGMA

-1144 NDHAHVYR
+1144 SNHTHVYR
-1152 LGVMLLDLG
+1152 LGVMLLDLS
-1161 DPRVLLYRS
+1161 DPRILLYRS
-1170 PNPILEP
+1170 PNSILEP

-1199 AVPREGNKEILDDE
+1199 AVPREGNKEMLDAE

-1246 RL
+1246 WL

>member
-1 MRKFLESFFGI
+1 VNQAGITWERVEAVSF
-12 YLKENSM
+12 
-19 KGINHT
+19 
-25 SSGPGSKT
+25 
-33 STSWEKVEVAS
+33 
-44 LEKSEECFKEAI
+44 EKSEECFREAI
-56 AEPLSQAEKIGEAGV
+56 AEPLSQAEEIGEAGV
-71 VVGIPFYDEADTI
+71 VVGVPFYDEADTI
-84 GAVLKTVREGLE
+84 KSVVKTVRKGLE
-96 EFYPEQKC
+96 EFYPGQKC
-104 AIVAVGSPAGRKALK
+104 VIVAVGSPAGGKALK
-119 VVNNLPQ
+119 VVNDLPQ
-126 SSEISRIAF
+126 SSEISQIAF

-140 RINGKGWAFR
+140 RINGKGWALR
-150 AIMEIARSL
+150 AIMEVARIL
-159 GADLAIVEADLSSRE
+159 GADLAIVEADLRSRE
-174 RDGETEGLTP
+174 RNGETEGLAP

-196 GEADLVVSRFNRH
+196 EKADLVISRFNRH
-209 YFESPISTHLLY
+209 YFESPISTHVLY
-221 PLLTAIYGCPIHDLI
+221 PLLTVIYGCPIHDLV

-245 LLRTYLKTPWST
+245 LLRTYLKTPWSIE
-257 DIGGYGID
+257 IGGYGID

-287 VHWPTVGKAELVL
+287 VHRPTAGKAELVL
-300 RKLARVLLERIVA
+300 RKLARVLFERIVT

-322 EIGKQPSLKPL
+322 KIDELPSLKPL
-333 PSFGVRKAHQPDEV
+333 ATFGVRKAHQPDEMQ
-347 RIVPQQLIARYKRGF
+347 IVPQQMIARYKRGF
-362 NEFHSLYQRIFPQE
+362 NEFHSLYQRILPQE

-388 SRRFAFPARL
+388 TKRFTFPARL

-428 YEGCVGSFALGIRA
+428 YEGCVGSFALGIKV

-456 HLASLE
+456 RLVSLE
-462 AQGQIEALVDE
+462 ARGQIEALSNE

-481 LAAWE
+481 LATWE
-486 MREEAFKPPVPR
+486 MREEAFRPPVPK
-498 VTYREFIPGVPLV
+498 VTYHEFIPGVPLV
-511 VPSELTNLEGEVVAT
+511 VPSELTTPKGKVVAT
-526 ANGVYDS
+526 ANGIYDS
-533 IFNRYQREFERF
+533 IFDRYKREFEQF

-552 PRDANSLEIAEGI
+552 PRDASSLEIAEGI
-565 RNLMHQLEG
+565 RHFMHQLEV
-574 EIDKT
+574 EIDQT

-584 LSTVEGTQEVAESI
+584 LSTVEGTQEVTEAI
-598 FRHFPHQDSFA
+598 FHHFPHQDSFA
-609 LIPEMASRFLWQYPP
+609 LVPEMASRFLRQSPP
-624 YNLLTKLGCSNL
+624 YNLLTKLGYSNL
-636 DTLLSQY
+636 DALLSQY

-652 GWSEEQEYVEQI
+652 GWSEEQEYGEQI
-664 WGLIKKIVRPE
+664 WELTKKIVRPE
-675 HFGTQAVKLLVV
+675 HFGTCPVKLLVV

-693 SLAEMRES
+693 SLVEMRES
-701 GALSKIAGRVVIS
+701 GALSKITGRVVVS
-714 NMHKG
+714 NLHKG
-719 MGGEFPKLRYFTHI
+719 MGGEFPKLRYLTHI
-733 AKSIIEIERFGK
+733 AKAVIEIERFGK
-745 IWRSFAEEKKDFGE
+745 IWRSFAEERKDFGE

-783 HQRVLVKR
+783 HQRVLVER
-791 LRKMARR
+791 LREMARR
-798 FNKEAGEDKARLVDL
+798 LHQEAGEDKARLVAL
-813 LNNMIDSYHMAFVL
+813 LNNMIDSYHLAFVL

-848 KGLPPPLSQHVE
+848 RGLPPPLSQHVE
-860 RDWASREFL
+860 RDWSSREFL

-877 GTEKA
+877 GKEEA
-882 IEEKIIELMEEGR
+882 IEEKIIDLMEEGR
-895 EWEDLAPILLGE
+895 EWEDLASMLLGE
-907 VKGAEGVVP
+907 VKEAEGVMP
-916 EQIVTPEQQLPAG
+916 EKIVTSGQPPAG
-929 ALSRFAANPIVEPV
+929 ALSRFVANPIVEPI
-943 KEHPWESKSVFNP
+943 KKHPWESKSVFNP
-956 GVINIEGRI
+956 GVINLEGRI
-965 YLIYRALGEDNISR
+965 HLIYRALGEDNISR

-988 FKFTQRLEEPIFE
+988 FKFTQRLENPIFE
-1001 PKRKS
+1001 PERKS

-1011 EDPRLTLING
+1011 EDPRLTLIDG

-1044 DDFLNHRWETWRRHG
+1044 DDFLNYRWGAWHRHG

-1092 LTFSP
+1092 ITFSS

-1105 KEHKIVAGSATGMT
+1105 KEHKIVAGPATGMT

-1144 NDHAHVYR
+1144 SNHTHVYR
-1152 LGVMLLDLG
+1152 LGVMLLDLS
-1161 DPRVLLYRS
+1161 DPRILLYRS
-1170 PNPILEP
+1170 PNSILEP

-1199 AVPREGNKEILDDE
+1199 AVPREGNKEMLDAE

-1237 IPEEFRIAN
+1237 IPKEFRIAN
-1246 RL
+1246 WL